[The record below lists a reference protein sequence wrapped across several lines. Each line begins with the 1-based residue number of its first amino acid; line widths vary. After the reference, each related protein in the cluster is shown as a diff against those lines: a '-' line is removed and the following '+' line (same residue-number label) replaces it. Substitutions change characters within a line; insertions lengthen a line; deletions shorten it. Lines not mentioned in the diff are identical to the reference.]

1 MSKMEFSDEF
11 DFENRITD
19 TSEIPEDTAESD
31 NPLRPKTLSEYIGQE
46 KAKENLKVFIEAAKI
61 RGETLDHVLL
71 YGPPGLG
78 KTTLSGIIANE
89 LGVSMRITS
98 GPAIE
103 KPGDLA
109 KIAYQP

>member
-46 KAKENLKVFIEAAKI
+46 KAKGKPQGLY
-61 RGETLDHVLL
+61 RG
-71 YGPPGLG
+71 G
-78 KTTLSGIIANE
+78 KNQ
-89 LGVSMRITS
+89 RRN
-98 GPAIE
+98 P
-103 KPGDLA
+103 
-109 KIAYQP
+109 